1 MLRASLNGVDGVAED
16 IQLILTKGPEMI
28 HQAAAI
34 VTKVGPFL
42 PFVLS
47 IVEDPALP
55 QVITR
60 IKTLKTLHE
69 KGSPSTPSSAASG
82 PPKGIDLKRALPILD
97 AAIWYEKHK
106 WAPFAIGASV
116 VLALIGVGRLTK
128 R

>member
-1 MLRASLNGVDGVAED
+1 VLRASLNGVTED
-16 IQLILTKGPEMI
+16 LQLILTKGPEMV
-28 HQAAAI
+28 HQAATI
-34 VTKVGPFL
+34 VGKVGPFL

-55 QVITR
+55 QIITKV
-60 IKTLKTLHE
+60 KTLKALHD
-69 KGSPSTPSSAASG
+69 KSTPSTPSSAASG